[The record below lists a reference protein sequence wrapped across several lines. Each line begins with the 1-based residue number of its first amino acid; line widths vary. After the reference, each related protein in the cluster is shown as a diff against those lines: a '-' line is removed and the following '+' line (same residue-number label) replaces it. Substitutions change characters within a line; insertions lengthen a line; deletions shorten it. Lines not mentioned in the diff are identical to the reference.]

1 LSGNA
6 LSASGRGVFYRSA
19 WTFYL
24 ILAIVGIVWLG
35 MSRGSLELAF
45 FVDPARL
52 PQDILIG
59 VGSAA
64 LLLGFWALGRRS
76 IRKMAELEHLL
87 ANAIGP
93 LSPEEVIALALISGF
108 AEELFFR
115 GAMLHSWGFVAST
128 LIFGL
133 VHTGR
138 GAFRYWTV
146 FALLAGALFGGIV
159 LLTGTLFPAIL
170 AHILVNAVN
179 LRQLNLKRVRDSGGD
194 GG

>member
-19 WTFYL
+19 WIFYL
-24 ILAIVGIVWLG
+24 ILAVVGVVWLG
-35 MSRGSLELAF
+35 LSRGTLELAV
-45 FVDPARL
+45 FVDLARL

-59 VGSAA
+59 TGSAA
-64 LLLGFWALGRRS
+64 LLLGVWALGRRS
-76 IRKMAELEHLL
+76 IKKMVELERLL
-87 ANAIGP
+87 GSAIGP
-93 LSPEEVIALALISGF
+93 LSTDEVIALALISGF

-115 GAMLHSWGFVAST
+115 GAMLQSWGFIAST

-146 FALLAGALFGGIV
+146 FALLAGALFGRIV
-159 LLTGTLFPAIL
+159 LLTGTLFPAML

-179 LRQLNLKRVRDSGGD
+179 LQQLQRVRESAEHGG
-194 GG
+194 